1 MHLRLGGGI
10 TGFQVFPPPTT
21 PPEPAPPDHAGLGI
35 NNNSQMI
42 ASNSSLDEITC
53 NKNTFLQNFQC
64 GFPFIINKAN
74 HYFENNFFF
83 FFAHTHF

>member
-1 MHLRLGGGI
+1 
-10 TGFQVFPPPTT
+10 VFPRPTT

-53 NKNTFLQNFQC
+53 NTNKILQNFQC
-64 GFPFIINKAN
+64 GFPFIINKSLFRN
-74 HYFENNFFF
+74 KMI
-83 FFAHTHF
+83 AHTHFNFFKFN